1 MNKILFLI
9 GLVCGIVGISVGTI
23 GLVAATSDSEEEEE
37 QYIENNF
44 YIIDTI
50 SMKKLD
56 GKHRLQTI

>member
-1 MNKILFLI
+1 MKKYFDR
-9 GLVCGIVGISVGTI
+9 LV
-23 GLVAATSDSEEEEE
+23 
-37 QYIENNF
+37 ENNF